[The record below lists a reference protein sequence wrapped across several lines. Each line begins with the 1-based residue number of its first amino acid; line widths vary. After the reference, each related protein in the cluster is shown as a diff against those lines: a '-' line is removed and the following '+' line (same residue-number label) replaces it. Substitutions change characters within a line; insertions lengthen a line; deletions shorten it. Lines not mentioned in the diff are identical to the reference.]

1 MANIVRDGVI
11 MLVILSVIF
20 ILWLILSTPFNDIAT
35 AFEDVNMTNSD
46 AKVEES
52 SGWAKAVWD
61 IFFAGLGAIP
71 IIWFIMRMMQRE
83 PDWRP

>member
-1 MANIVRDGVI
+1 MANIIRDGVI

-20 ILWLILSTPFNDIAT
+20 ILWLILSTPFNT
-35 AFEDVNMTNSD
+35 MVSSLEDVNMTNSD
-46 AKVEES
+46 TEVEETT
-52 SGWAKAVWD
+52 GWVRAVWD
-61 IFFAGLGAIP
+61 IFFAGLVLIP